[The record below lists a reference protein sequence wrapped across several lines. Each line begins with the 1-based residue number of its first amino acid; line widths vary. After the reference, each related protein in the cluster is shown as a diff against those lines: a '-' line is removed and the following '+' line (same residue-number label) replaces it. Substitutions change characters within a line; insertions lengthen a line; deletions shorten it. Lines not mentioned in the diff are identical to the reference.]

1 MAVQRSIFT
10 RFLKALEVP
19 HTVEFSEKAFHS
31 MDFDSLYGL
40 SHLLTSYGIENEA
53 YRLGDKSDLTKLDP
67 PYLAQLNSGY
77 FVIVESSSQDNIT
90 YDSLGVKHTVSVSD
104 FESLSNGIVLLAYPD
119 HKSKEPEFS
128 SHLLTETI
136 NRWSWLAL
144 VVCGLA
150 VIAYF
155 YVTRGIYHSAWATVA
170 MVLNMAGLFFSY
182 LLVQKT
188 LGVHTKTGDSVC
200 NVLQKGGCDSIL
212 SMKVSKLFGVFSWSV
227 VGFSYF
233 GISLLTLLIFPHL
246 WSALALFNICCL
258 PYTVWSIWYQRFRAH
273 HWCTLCVGV
282 QTTLWLLFGAYT
294 AGGFIKH
301 LLPMHLDD
309 WVLLAAYVATV
320 LFLNLIITFIKN
332 LNLHATQHI

>member
-1 MAVQRSIFT
+1 MAIQRSIFT
-10 RFLKALEVP
+10 RFLKELEVP

-40 SHLLTSYGIENEA
+40 SHLLSTYGIENEA
-53 YRLGDKSDLTKLDP
+53 LRIEDKEELIKLSF
-67 PYLAQLNSGY
+67 PYLAQLKSGY
-77 FVIVESSSQDNIT
+77 FVIVKSSTSDSVT
-90 YDSLGVKHTVSVSD
+90 YDTLGHTKVLPTD
-104 FESLSNGIVLLAYPD
+104 EFKNKWNGIVLLAFPD
-119 HKSKEPEFS
+119 HKSREPEFG
-128 SHLLTETI
+128 SHLISETL

-144 VVCGLA
+144 IICAFA

-155 YVTRGIYHSAWATVA
+155 YITREIYHSVWATVA
-170 MVLNMAGLFFSY
+170 IVLNLVGLFFSY

-188 LGVHTKTGDSVC
+188 LGVHTSTGDSVC

-233 GISLLTLLIFPHL
+233 GISLVTLLVFPHL

-258 PYTVWSIWYQRFRAH
+258 PYTVWSIWYQKFRAH

-282 QTTLWLLFGAYT
+282 QSTLWLLFGAYT
-294 AGGFIKH
+294 AGGFIKGVF
-301 LLPMHLDD
+301 PMRLDD
-309 WVLLAAYVATV
+309 WVLLATYIATV
-320 LFLNLIITFIKN
+320 LFLNLLITFIKN
-332 LNLHATQHI
+332 LSLHATQHT

>member
-1 MAVQRSIFT
+1 MAIQRSIFT

-19 HTVEFSEKAFHS
+19 HTAEFSEKAFHS

-40 SHLLTSYGIENEA
+40 SHLLTTYGIENESFLIA
-53 YRLGDKSDLTKLDP
+53 DKEELVKLP
-67 PYLAQLNSGY
+67 APYLAQLKSGY
-77 FVIVESSSQDNIT
+77 FVIVEQTTGDSVT
-90 YDSLGVKHTVSVSD
+90 YDSLGEKNTLPLKE
-104 FESLSNGIVLLAYPD
+104 FQERWNGIALLAYPARQ
-119 HKSKEPEFS
+119 SREPDFG

-144 VVCGLA
+144 IISA
-150 VIAYF
+150 VAVMAYF
-155 YVTRGIYHSAWATVA
+155 YITRGVYHSAWATVA
-170 MVLNMAGLFFSY
+170 VILNLAGLFFSY

-188 LGVHTKTGDSVC
+188 LGIHTSAGDSVC

-258 PYTVWSIWYQRFRAH
+258 PYTVWSIWYQKFRAR

-294 AGGFIKH
+294 AGGFIRN
-301 LLPMHLDD
+301 LLPMRLDD
-309 WVLLAAYVATV
+309 WVLLATYIATV
-320 LFLNLIITFIKN
+320 LFLNLIVTFIKN
-332 LNLHATQHI
+332 MNLHATQHI